1 MADYERILSL
11 VEHCFEATI
20 NTYIL
25 LGGSGGNGRSNAV
38 YYVFNA
44 LMEKQRQKEI
54 SNIRG
59 NSTNDMPRSKVSE
72 FLQLESRLENDTQ
85 KLILIEADSLI
96 YDSESKMLNFIHDE
110 LRGHGNI
117 HEESSNTYAGLLK
130 MMGELRVMLYIKH
143 IEVFA
148 EASRQVFLYTLLD
161 TVNTYSQ
168 KVTIIFSTDDL
179 FFVNSLEKRVKSRF
193 SFHYFCFNQPDYRTE
208 LLPII
213 HSRLNPCLLS
223 DTVSNRVH
231 PIADKLIKSLERSLN
246 DELLSKYHLLGM
258 SVKWFLQLFKNTLLV
273 MSPKRFLQEAVSDA
287 RLDEYV
293 FQCLSTIMNMLTY
306 ETKDAQLLSYLPRPA
321 QLIIMIL
328 HDENE
333 DKINGLSF
341 ERFKA
346 ALLKGK
352 LQKYNELRGNWNFE
366 ENVIKDSLLQLKK
379 MNYVHIDRTPIT
391 AETVVKLTDRVSS
404 SFISCMAHDSQIH
417 FK

>member
-1 MADYERILSL
+1 M
-11 VEHCFEATI
+11 VEHCFEASI

-25 LGGSGGNGRSNAV
+25 LGGAAGNGRSNAV
-38 YYVFNA
+38 YYVFNS
-44 LMEKQRQKEI
+44 LMEKQKQQEI
-54 SNIRG
+54 SNIRD
-59 NSTNDMPRSKVSE
+59 NSLNDMPKSKARE
-72 FLQLESRLENDTQ
+72 YLQLESRLENDTQ

-110 LRGHGNI
+110 LLGHGNI
-117 HEESSNTYAGLLK
+117 LEGSSNSYTGLLK
-130 MMGELRVMLYIKH
+130 MMGKLRVMLFIKH
-143 IEVFA
+143 VEVFA

-161 TVNTYSQ
+161 TVNSYSQ

-193 SFHYFCFNQPDYRTE
+193 SFHYFSFNQPDYKTE

-213 HSRLNPCLLS
+213 NSRLNPACMMPENS
-223 DTVSNRVH
+223 TSRVH
-231 PIADKLIKSLERSLN
+231 PIADKLIKSLERGLN

-258 SVKWFLQLFKNTLLV
+258 SIKWFLQLFKNTLLIL
-273 MSPKRFLQEAVSDA
+273 SPKKFLQESATNE
-287 RLDEYV
+287 RLDEYI
-293 FQCLSTIMNMLTY
+293 FQCLSITLSMMTF
-306 ETKDAQLLSYLPRPA
+306 EGKDAQLLSFLPRPA

-328 HDENE
+328 HDEKE
-333 DKINGLSF
+333 DKPNGLSF

-352 LQKYNELRGNWNFE
+352 QQKYNDLRGNWNFE

-379 MNYVHIDRTPIT
+379 MNYVHLDRTPVT
-391 AETVVKLTDRVSS
+391 AETVVKLTDQVSTV
-404 SFISCMAHDSQIH
+404 FISCMAHDSQIH